1 MNIDLEP
8 IAPEAPDLIAV
19 LEAEQLPTDDLGESG
34 RLFFRFKRDG
44 IVVGFGGI
52 ELYGRTLL
60 LRSIVVLPQ
69 ARGQGIGRRIT
80 ESLLEHAAVLGARDA
95 YLLTTSAAGY
105 FEANGFKQIQRDA
118 VPPEILATRQAS
130 SLCPSTAT
138 FFTRPVSDK
147 AALHPHASSS
157 KEIVP

>member
-1 MNIDLEP
+1 MSLDLEP
-8 IAPEAPDLIAV
+8 VPPNAPDFIAA
-19 LEAEQLPTDDLGESG
+19 LEADKLPTDDLGESG
-34 RLFFRFKRDG
+34 RLFFRLKRDG

-52 ELYGRTLL
+52 ELYGGTLL
-60 LRSIVVLPQ
+60 LRSIVVLPH

-95 YLLTTSAAGY
+95 YLLTTSAALY
-105 FEANGFKQIQRDA
+105 FEANRIQANPTRCSSARDPRDTA
-118 VPPEILATRQAS
+118 AS